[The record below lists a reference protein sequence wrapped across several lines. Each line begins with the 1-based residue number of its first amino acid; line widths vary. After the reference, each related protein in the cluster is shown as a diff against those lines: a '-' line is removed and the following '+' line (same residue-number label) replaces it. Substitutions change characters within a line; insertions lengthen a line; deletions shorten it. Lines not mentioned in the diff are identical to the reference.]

1 MRVGAGCDVPMSALG
16 QADGRAAIPTRNTG
30 SLEHVV
36 LAPAK
41 GPEEDMSDTDR
52 VWELMKKISICMLA
66 SWDGEELQAIRLLSR
81 MRAYTRK

>member
-1 MRVGAGCDVPMSALG
+1 
-16 QADGRAAIPTRNTG
+16 
-30 SLEHVV
+30 
-36 LAPAK
+36 
-41 GPEEDMSDTDR
+41 MSDTDR